1 MGEWEKRERT
11 AGMGRVHESFY
22 GTTTQLGSGGLFI
35 SPLGEP
41 APVRWV
47 DSCVGGCGVD
57 PPPRAVVRGNDKV
70 RFRAG
75 SAA

>member
-1 MGEWEKRERT
+1 VGKERERRGWEEYT
-11 AGMGRVHESFY
+11 KASTERPLSSGAG
-22 GTTTQLGSGGLFI
+22 QFI

-57 PPPRAVVRGNDKV
+57 PPPWAVVRGNDKV
-70 RFRAG
+70 RFTR